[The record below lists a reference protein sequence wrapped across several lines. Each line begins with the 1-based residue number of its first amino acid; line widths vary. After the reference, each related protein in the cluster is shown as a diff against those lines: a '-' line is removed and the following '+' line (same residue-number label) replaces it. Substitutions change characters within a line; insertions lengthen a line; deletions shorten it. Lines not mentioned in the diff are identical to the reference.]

1 MIMMGPILRHGAGG
15 NNSSISVFVISIPF
29 TCIMASRYCDVRLA
43 VFKVYENR
51 PAKECN
57 FN

>member
-1 MIMMGPILRHGAGG
+1 MIMMAPIPWHDAGG
-15 NNSSISVFVISIPF
+15 NSSICVSVISIPF
-29 TCIMASRYCDVRLA
+29 TCIMASGYCDVRLA